1 MTKSSENSVIIIGA
15 GHNGLVCA
23 NYLSIA
29 GYKVRVLE
37 AQNVAG
43 GGAVTSEFA
52 TGFKVSGLAHLFH
65 GLDPQ
70 ILKDIGLQSTDFELG
85 PEVKTIALA
94 ANGNHLLIGKD
105 SVTGE
110 ALSEE
115 DKHAYKEFKQEYY
128 GFAKAL
134 KPLLL
139 NKPGRLKNM
148 DRADKFTFAKVGWG
162 LRFGLGVDAMR
173 EFLRVGGINIYDVLN
188 EKIENPHLKGAI
200 SVDAVMG
207 HHMGPRT
214 PTTVLT
220 YLTRL
225 SGEVQGNLSVPKNGM
240 GRVTEL
246 LVDSAKSKGVEIQCG
261 TAVQKILV
269 DEGKAIGVQLES
281 GEQLKANL
289 IVSNADA
296 KSTFLKLIDICELDA
311 MFAQRINTTRT
322 HGNVAKFHFA
332 LDDLPEFAGL
342 ATTDLGNRMLIA
354 PDMRYVEHAF
364 NHAKYREFSTEP
376 VIEITMPSVHDG
388 SLAPSG
394 HHVMSVLATFAPYDL
409 KSGWSDQARQQ
420 FTDVVLKGIER
431 YAPGITSKIIASE
444 LVTPVDIEN
453 KFKISGGHWHHGEM
467 AIDQSFM
474 MRPIHG
480 TAQYNT
486 PIEGLFL
493 CGAAAHPGGG
503 ITGVPGRNAA
513 KRISSLGR
521 AG

>member
-1 MTKSSENSVIIIGA
+1 MTKPSENSVIIIGA
-15 GHNGLVCA
+15 GHNGLICA
-23 NYLSIA
+23 IYLSIA

-37 AQNVAG
+37 AQDVAG

-52 TGFKVSGLAHLFH
+52 PGFKISGLAHLFH
-65 GLDPQ
+65 GLDPE
-70 ILKDIGLQSTDFELG
+70 ILKDIGMQSTNFELG
-85 PEVKTIALA
+85 PEIKTIALA
-94 ANGNHLLIGKD
+94 TNGNHLLIGKD
-105 SVTGE
+105 SVNG
-110 ALSEE
+110 AGLSDE
-115 DKHAYKEFKQEYY
+115 DKQTYKEFKQEYF

-134 KPLLL
+134 KPLLM
-139 NKPGRLKNM
+139 NKPPRLKNM
-148 DRADKFTFAKVGWG
+148 DKADKFTFAKLGWG

-188 EKIENPHLKGAI
+188 EKIGNSHLKGAI

-225 SGEVQGNLSVPKNGM
+225 NGEAQGNLSTPKNGM

-246 LVDSAKSKGVEIQCG
+246 LVNCAETKGVEIQYG
-261 TAVQKILV
+261 ATVKKILI
-269 DEGKAIGVQLES
+269 DEGKAIGVELDS
-281 GEQLKANL
+281 GEQYKAPL

-296 KSTFLKLIDICELDA
+296 KSTFLKMIDVCELDA

-322 HGNVAKFHFA
+322 HGSVAKFHFA
-332 LDDLPEFAGL
+332 LDGLPEFSGL
-342 ATTDLGNRMLIA
+342 EAADLGNRMLIA

-364 NHAKYREFSTEP
+364 NHAKYKEFSTEP
-376 VIEITMPSVHDG
+376 VIEIICPSVHDD
-388 SLAPSG
+388 SLAPPG
-394 HHVMSVLATFAPYDL
+394 RHVMSVLATFAPYDL
-409 KSGWSDQARQQ
+409 KNGWSEQARQE
-420 FTDVVLKGIER
+420 FTSVVLKSIEK

-444 LVTPVDIEN
+444 LITPIDIEN

-467 AIDQSFM
+467 TIDQSFM

-480 TAQYNT
+480 VAQYNT

-493 CGAAAHPGGG
+493 CGATAHPGGG
-503 ITGVPGRNAA
+503 ITGIPGRNAA
-513 KRISSLGR
+513 KRISSLAR